1 MATRKRKRTR
11 PKGAAEALVRQLGV
25 KYKEDM
31 IIAWHCSGGVLNGE
45 RLSREAL
52 GGRIG
57 VSEYMILK
65 LLEGIEKKFVKMFEN
80 QSVIRDRVFVMAA
93 TLMHQLREDRARAVL
108 HTDQLD
114 KQIDK
119 ASKMLESAW
128 DMSEATYTEHNRK
141 RHILADLTAHLRA
154 LNGLRTESI
163 RVMSQTSSAMNQFL
177 SLFSGGK
184 GRLPIEDLPDTET
197 GVRYLDYTAAIRVIE
212 AKADPILPR
221 QDSNVSAPAGHNPNS
236 GFEELEPLRK

>member
-1 MATRKRKRTR
+1 MAARKRKRTK
-11 PKGAAEALVRQLGV
+11 PKGASEALVRQLGV

-31 IIAWHCSGGVLNGE
+31 IISWHCSGGVLNGE
-45 RLSREAL
+45 RLSREDL
-52 GGRIG
+52 GRRIG

-65 LLEGIEKKFVKMFEN
+65 LLEGIEKKFIKMFEN
-80 QSVIRDRVFVMAA
+80 QSIIRDRVFVMAA

-114 KQIDK
+114 KQIEKTSRMYDT
-119 ASKMLESAW
+119 AW
-128 DMSEATYTEHNRK
+128 EMSEGTYTEYNRK
-141 RHILADLTAHLRA
+141 RHVLESLMAHLRA

-184 GRLPIEDLPDTET
+184 GYLPIEALPDTET

-212 AKADPILPR
+212 TKAEPILPR
-221 QDSNVSAPAGHNPNS
+221 QDSNFSTPVGHNPNS